1 MKKILLCLLSIFLL
15 FSCAKNNAE
24 KEEPLLILRYGDN
37 QTDYYPTT
45 RAARYF
51 SQLVEERSG
60 GRIEIEV
67 YGDGKLGNEND
78 VFRMVEYGGVDFM
91 RLSIGTLSA
100 FYPEFQILQL
110 PYLFSSSEHMWK
122 VLDGEVGEYFLSIL
136 NGDSIGLS
144 WFDAGARSV
153 YTIDKIDTLSDL
165 DGKVI
170 RTQENDKME
179 EIFSLLGASTIQIP
193 YGSVYSE
200 LMKKTIDGA
209 ENNFPSYMYTGHSD
223 VARFVFLDEHMRLPE
238 IMIMSRKAMEEIAE
252 IDKSLLVVIKEA
264 AIEAG
269 LFERELWREEEEKA
283 KRDAIIKGCV
293 VTYPSFDELEKW
305 KDAVSPIYDSLD
317 PESKRIVE
325 KIKSLDQ

>member
-1 MKKILLCLLSIFLL
+1 M
-15 FSCAKNNAE
+15 
-24 KEEPLLILRYGDN
+24 
-37 QTDYYPTT
+37 
-45 RAARYF
+45 
-51 SQLVEERSG
+51 EERSG

-179 EIFSLLGASTIQIP
+179 EIFSLLCASTIQIP

-252 IDKSLLVVIKEA
+252 IDESLLVVIKEA

-325 KIKSLDQ
+325 EIKSLDQ

>member
-24 KEEPLLILRYGDN
+24 KEEPLLVLRYGDN
-37 QTDYYPTT
+37 QPDYYPTT

-51 SQLVEERSG
+51 SQLVEEKSG

-325 KIKSLDQ
+325 EIKSLDQ

>member
-1 MKKILLCLLSIFLL
+1 MKKILLCMLSILLL
-15 FSCAKNNAE
+15 FSCAKNNVE

-37 QTDYYPTT
+37 QPDYYPTT

-165 DGKVI
+165 EGKVI

-252 IDKSLLVVIKEA
+252 IDESLLVVIKEA

-269 LFERELWREEEEKA
+269 LFERELWRGEEDKA

-317 PESKRIVE
+317 PESKKIVE
-325 KIKSLDQ
+325 EIKSLDQ

>member
-1 MKKILLCLLSIFLL
+1 MKKVLLCLLAMVLL
-15 FSCAKNNAE
+15 FSCAKKTAE

-37 QTDYYPTT
+37 QPDYYPTT

-252 IDKSLLVVIKEA
+252 IDESLLVVIKEA

-325 KIKSLDQ
+325 EIKSLDQ

>member
-24 KEEPLLILRYGDN
+24 KEGPLLILRYGDN
-37 QTDYYPTT
+37 QPDYYPTT

-153 YTIDKIDTLSDL
+153 YTIDKIDTL
-165 DGKVI
+165 
-170 RTQENDKME
+170 
-179 EIFSLLGASTIQIP
+179 
-193 YGSVYSE
+193 
-200 LMKKTIDGA
+200 
-209 ENNFPSYMYTGHSD
+209 
-223 VARFVFLDEHMRLPE
+223 
-238 IMIMSRKAMEEIAE
+238 
-252 IDKSLLVVIKEA
+252 
-264 AIEAG
+264 
-269 LFERELWREEEEKA
+269 
-283 KRDAIIKGCV
+283 
-293 VTYPSFDELEKW
+293 
-305 KDAVSPIYDSLD
+305 
-317 PESKRIVE
+317 
-325 KIKSLDQ
+325 

>member
-37 QTDYYPTT
+37 QPDYYPTT

-67 YGDGKLGNEND
+67 YGDGKLGNAND

-179 EIFSLLGASTIQIP
+179 EIFSLLCASTIQIP

-252 IDKSLLVVIKEA
+252 IDESLLVVIKEA

-325 KIKSLDQ
+325 EIKSLDQ

>member
-1 MKKILLCLLSIFLL
+1 MDVCRIIKADITVKVGEIITTSKFERKYSEGRAKAESLLEDIRKRECLEMLGRKNSLFVFPNDDKLEERIFHWARTYAHNPTSSCQVYLL
-15 FSCAKNNAE
+15 DLEVDKVEWHDS
-24 KEEPLLILRYGDN
+24 
-37 QTDYYPTT
+37 
-45 RAARYF
+45 RYF
-51 SQLVEERSG
+51 E
-60 GRIEIEV
+60 
-67 YGDGKLGNEND
+67 
-78 VFRMVEYGGVDFM
+78 
-91 RLSIGTLSA
+91 
-100 FYPEFQILQL
+100 
-110 PYLFSSSEHMWK
+110 K
-122 VLDGEVGEYFLSIL
+122 VA
-136 NGDSIGLS
+136 LS
-144 WFDAGARSV
+144 WFDAGARSI

-165 DGKVI
+165 EGKVI

-200 LMKKTIDGA
+200 LMKNTIDGA

-238 IMIMSRKAMEEIAE
+238 IMVMSRKAMEEISE
-252 IDKSLLVVIKEA
+252 LDESLLDVIKEA
-264 AIEAG
+264 AIAAG
-269 LFERELWREEEEKA
+269 EYERELWREEEEKA

-325 KIKSLDQ
+325 EIKSLDQ

>member
-37 QTDYYPTT
+37 QPDYYPTT

-179 EIFSLLGASTIQIP
+179 EIFSLLCASTIQIP

-252 IDKSLLVVIKEA
+252 IDESLLVVIKEA

-305 KDAVSPIYDSLD
+305 KDTVSPIYDSLD

-325 KIKSLDQ
+325 EIKSLDQ

>member
-37 QTDYYPTT
+37 QPDYYPTT

-179 EIFSLLGASTIQIP
+179 EIFSLLCASTIQIP

-317 PESKRIVE
+317 SESKRIVE
-325 KIKSLDQ
+325 EIKSLDQ

>member
-37 QTDYYPTT
+37 QPDYYPTT

-179 EIFSLLGASTIQIP
+179 EIFSLLCASTIQIP

-238 IMIMSRKAMEEIAE
+238 IVIMSRKAMEEIAE
-252 IDKSLLVVIKEA
+252 IDESLLVVIKEA

-325 KIKSLDQ
+325 EIKSLDQ

>member
-1 MKKILLCLLSIFLL
+1 MKKVLLCLLAMVLL
-15 FSCAKNNAE
+15 FSCTKNTAE
-24 KEEPLLILRYGDN
+24 KEEPLLVLRYGDN
-37 QTDYYPTT
+37 QPDYYPTT

-51 SQLVEERSG
+51 SQLVEEKSG

-67 YGDGKLGNEND
+67 YGDGRLGSEND

-110 PYLFSSSEHMWK
+110 PYLFSSSEHMWN
-122 VLDGEVGEYFLSIL
+122 VLDGDVGEYFLSIL
-136 NGDSIGLS
+136 DGDSIGLS
-144 WFDAGARSV
+144 WFDAGARSI
-153 YTIDKIDTLSDL
+153 YTIEKIDTLSDL
-165 DGKVI
+165 QGKII

-209 ENNFPSYMYTGHSD
+209 ENNFPSFMYTGHSD

-238 IMIMSRKAMEEIAE
+238 IMMMSRKAMEEIAE
-252 IDKSLLVVIKEA
+252 IDEGLLDVIKEA

-269 LFERELWREEEEKA
+269 RFERELWREEEEKA
-283 KRDAIIKGCV
+283 KRDALSSGCI
-293 VTYPSFDELEKW
+293 VTYPSYEEIERW
-305 KDAVSPIYDSLD
+305 KDAVSPIYSDLSSENKAIVDKIRALD
-317 PESKRIVE
+317 K
-325 KIKSLDQ
+325 

>member
-37 QTDYYPTT
+37 QPDYYPTT

-179 EIFSLLGASTIQIP
+179 EIFSLLCASTIQIP

-200 LMKKTIDGA
+200 LMKKTIGGA

-252 IDKSLLVVIKEA
+252 IDESLLVVIKEA

-325 KIKSLDQ
+325 EIKSLDQ

>member
-37 QTDYYPTT
+37 QPDYYPTT

-100 FYPEFQILQL
+100 FYPELQILQL

-165 DGKVI
+165 EGKVI

-179 EIFSLLGASTIQIP
+179 EIFSLLCASTIQIP

-252 IDKSLLVVIKEA
+252 IDESLLVVIKEA

-325 KIKSLDQ
+325 EIKSLDQ

>member
-37 QTDYYPTT
+37 QPDYYPTT
-45 RAARYF
+45 PAARYF

-179 EIFSLLGASTIQIP
+179 EIFSLLCASTIQIP

-252 IDKSLLVVIKEA
+252 IDESLLVVIKEA

-325 KIKSLDQ
+325 EIKSLDQ

>member
-37 QTDYYPTT
+37 QPDYYPTT

-179 EIFSLLGASTIQIP
+179 EIFSLLCASTIQIP

-252 IDKSLLVVIKEA
+252 IDESLLAVIKEA

-325 KIKSLDQ
+325 EIKSLDQ

>member
-1 MKKILLCLLSIFLL
+1 M
-15 FSCAKNNAE
+15 
-24 KEEPLLILRYGDN
+24 
-37 QTDYYPTT
+37 
-45 RAARYF
+45 
-51 SQLVEERSG
+51 
-60 GRIEIEV
+60 
-67 YGDGKLGNEND
+67 
-78 VFRMVEYGGVDFM
+78 FRMVEYGGVDFM

-144 WFDAGARSV
+144 WFDAGARSI

-165 DGKVI
+165 EGKVI

-200 LMKKTIDGA
+200 LMKNTIDGA

-238 IMIMSRKAMEEIAE
+238 IMVMSRKAMEEISE
-252 IDKSLLVVIKEA
+252 LDESLLDVIKEA
-264 AIEAG
+264 AIAAG
-269 LFERELWREEEEKA
+269 EYERELWREEEEKA

-325 KIKSLDQ
+325 EIKSLDQ

>member
-37 QTDYYPTT
+37 QPDYYPTT

-170 RTQENDKME
+170 RTQDNDKME

-325 KIKSLDQ
+325 EIKSLDQ

>member
-37 QTDYYPTT
+37 QPDYYPTT

-179 EIFSLLGASTIQIP
+179 EIFTLLGASTIQIP

-252 IDKSLLVVIKEA
+252 IDESLLVVIKEA

-325 KIKSLDQ
+325 EIKSLDQ

>member
-24 KEEPLLILRYGDN
+24 KEEPFLILRYGDN
-37 QTDYYPTT
+37 QPDYYPTT

-179 EIFSLLGASTIQIP
+179 EIFSLLCASTIQIP

-252 IDKSLLVVIKEA
+252 IDESLLVVIKEA

-325 KIKSLDQ
+325 EIKSLDQ

>member
-1 MKKILLCLLSIFLL
+1 MKKVLLCLLAMVLL
-15 FSCAKNNAE
+15 FSCAKNTAE
-24 KEEPLLILRYGDN
+24 KEEPLLVLRYGDN
-37 QTDYYPTT
+37 QPDYYPTT

-51 SQLVEERSG
+51 SQLVEEKSG

-67 YGDGKLGNEND
+67 YGDGRLGSEND

-110 PYLFSSSEHMWK
+110 PYLFSSSEHMWN
-122 VLDGEVGEYFLSIL
+122 VLDGDVGEYFLSIL
-136 NGDSIGLS
+136 DGDSIGLS
-144 WFDAGARSV
+144 WFDAGARSI
-153 YTIDKIDTLSDL
+153 YTIEKIDTLSDL
-165 DGKVI
+165 QGKII

-238 IMIMSRKAMEEIAE
+238 IMMMSRKAMEEIAE
-252 IDKSLLVVIKEA
+252 IDEGLLDVIKEA

-269 LFERELWREEEEKA
+269 RFERELWREEEEKA
-283 KRDAIIKGCV
+283 KRDALSSGCI
-293 VTYPSFDELEKW
+293 VT
-305 KDAVSPIYDSLD
+305 
-317 PESKRIVE
+317 
-325 KIKSLDQ
+325 

>member
-37 QTDYYPTT
+37 QPDFYPTT

-179 EIFSLLGASTIQIP
+179 EIFSLLCASTIQIP

-252 IDKSLLVVIKEA
+252 IDESLLVVIKEA

-325 KIKSLDQ
+325 EIKSLDQ

>member
-37 QTDYYPTT
+37 QPDYYPTT

-325 KIKSLDQ
+325 EIKSLDQ

>member
-37 QTDYYPTT
+37 QPDYYPTT

-179 EIFSLLGASTIQIP
+179 EIFSLLCASTIQIP
-193 YGSVYSE
+193 YGRVYSE
-200 LMKKTIDGA
+200 LIKKTIDGA

-252 IDKSLLVVIKEA
+252 IDESLLVVIKEA

-325 KIKSLDQ
+325 EIKSLDQ

>member
-37 QTDYYPTT
+37 QPDYYPTT

-179 EIFSLLGASTIQIP
+179 EIFSLLCASTIQIP

-252 IDKSLLVVIKEA
+252 IDESLLVVIKEA

-325 KIKSLDQ
+325 EIKSLDQ